1 MRRFFPRLAVCLV
14 ALLSLTGVARVE
26 DEREAKKESDR
37 FEKELSRRIQGKAAL
52 EDVRIDVRWP
62 IVDHVASFRL
72 YGRGILICDGKAQ
85 STVSKD
91 AVRSTLKTLRDGRFA
106 DMEDHYGSLGE
117 DEEAEEERERQR
129 QRHEPVEQ
137 KPNEGPALKGFVDVR
152 LGALVK
158 TSQQFAVGDQSAE
171 LEALVRKLLP
181 VCRGG
186 ANGISASS
194 LDDGV
199 QKVAS
204 GALAP
209 ETFALILNRRSES
222 KAGDDRESFILEMQ
236 GRRVTDRLMPPGQ
249 TPPAPRSLD
258 LPEADYTA
266 LVRVLADQHVGEIP
280 INVYA
285 DRYTELRV
293 TVLDR
298 ERSIVA
304 RKFLNMTPQTHGEK
318 QQAFDRAYAALQLL
332 HARVAKE
339 GKTVVPPASAP
350 AAKKDKEREK
360 EKD

>member
-1 MRRFFPRLAVCLV
+1 
-14 ALLSLTGVARVE
+14 
-26 DEREAKKESDR
+26 
-37 FEKELSRRIQGKAAL
+37 
-52 EDVRIDVRWP
+52 
-62 IVDHVASFRL
+62 
-72 YGRGILICDGKAQ
+72 
-85 STVSKD
+85 
-91 AVRSTLKTLRDGRFA
+91 
-106 DMEDHYGSLGE
+106 MEDHYGSLGE

-129 QRHEPVEQ
+129 QRHEPVEH

-360 EKD
+360 EKEKEKEKD